1 LKAGIK
7 NILQSLRIYHPLQTA
22 FRKFIFAFKR
32 AQYRMLFSGYKGSGF
47 ECNVCGSF
55 YSKFADDF
63 PSKENRNAIIIN
75 KVIAGYGENIL
86 CPHCLSNSRERLV
99 IAMLRARI
107 DISKK
112 RILHL
117 SPEKNIFDIL
127 KDKATV
133 TTADL
138 HPGFYK
144 SIDKNIKEENATAL
158 SFENESL
165 DLVIANHIM
174 EHIPDDEKAMKE
186 IYRVLKP
193 GGNLIMQVPYSETIS
208 NTIEELSIN
217 NPEKQSAL
225 FGQKDHFRIYSI
237 QNYIKRLQVV
247 GFIVELIPYNSF
259 KEYYKYAI
267 QKEESFLMIKK
278 PN

>member
-1 LKAGIK
+1 
-7 NILQSLRIYHPLQTA
+7 
-22 FRKFIFAFKR
+22 
-32 AQYRMLFSGYKGSGF
+32 MLFSVYKGSGF

-55 YSKFADDF
+55 YSKFVDDF
-63 PSKENRNAIIIN
+63 PLKENRNAIEIN

-99 IAMLRARI
+99 IAMLCARF

-117 SPEKNIFDIL
+117 SPEKYIFDIL
-127 KDKATV
+127 KDKAIV

-144 SIDKNIKEENATAL
+144 STDKNIKEENATAL
-158 SFENESL
+158 SFENESF

-174 EHIPDDEKAMKE
+174 EHIPADEKAMKE
-186 IYRVLKP
+186 IYRVLNP

-208 NTIEELSIN
+208 NTIEALSIN

-225 FGQKDHFRIYSI
+225 FGQRDHVRIYSL
-237 QNYIKRLQVV
+237 QNYIKRLQLA
-247 GFIVELIPYNSF
+247 GFIVDLIPYNSL
-259 KEYYKYAI
+259 KGYYKYAI
-267 QKEESFLMIKK
+267 QKEESFLMIRK